1 MKMTASSIL
10 VFLSL
15 FALLI
20 ILISAV
26 RRQSTQERIENPEE
40 FTEKRIVR
48 IIYVLVVYCIVSYI
62 GMEIPPFSVIP
73 LWFGLCIPFI
83 CLLPG
88 YLGLN
93 ILDPYRDAIRLPER
107 LGISVFVSFIIT
119 SLIGLILIQIEH
131 SLNMRHVSIVL
142 LIITL
147 VILLPLYYI
156 RIKEK
161 KTHVLFSSPILN
173 KLFILMT
180 LVAIIAVIASGVLV
194 SSGNVNNL
202 SNNPGSLFQ
211 GNTSFEVMGIHEN
224 PSEDGYYNFSNGE
237 ELNLTV
243 AITNNENRDM
253 KYKLKIEIINDTTN
267 EVIDEQKLNI
277 KNKASKK
284 VNKNLTMTPGRK
296 DIRFTLYDDQNKAY
310 KIRHLYVNV
319 DDYDY
324 ESESEY

>member
-1 MKMTASSIL
+1 MNNTYLFVGLFVLNFLIVGIVSTIAINPLLSFREVLRKYSLIIVTGLIFSLISAAVVYFMKMTASSIL

-194 SSGNVNNL
+194 
-202 SNNPGSLFQ
+202 
-211 GNTSFEVMGIHEN
+211 
-224 PSEDGYYNFSNGE
+224 FSPKS
-237 ELNLTV
+237 V
-243 AITNNENRDM
+243 
-253 KYKLKIEIINDTTN
+253 
-267 EVIDEQKLNI
+267 Q
-277 KNKASKK
+277 
-284 VNKNLTMTPGRK
+284 
-296 DIRFTLYDDQNKAY
+296 
-310 KIRHLYVNV
+310 
-319 DDYDY
+319 
-324 ESESEY
+324 